1 MTIEE
6 LENKLVKLNDD
17 PESLICV
24 SLATDERLCK
34 EYLRELRVNEHRIRC
49 DNFALLYYW
58 GELKHK
64 EILDEIECY
73 YSGKDIFIKVD
84 KRAFRISVFSHSDI
98 KQNNSII

>member
-6 LENKLVKLNDD
+6 LENKLVRLNDD
-17 PESLICV
+17 PESLIYV

-58 GELKHK
+58 GELKRK
-64 EILDEIECY
+64 EILDEVECY
-73 YSGKDIFIKVD
+73 YSDKDIIIKVD
-84 KRAFRISVFSHSDI
+84 KRAFRISVFSHSYIALD
-98 KQNNSII
+98 